1 MTNMVWLCYLWFL
14 GMLLAADLD
23 RLFLGV
29 VFAGVDLVFCARS
42 CMVKRAA
49 SRLLAFDFL

>member
-1 MTNMVWLCYLWFL
+1 MTNMVWLCYLLFL